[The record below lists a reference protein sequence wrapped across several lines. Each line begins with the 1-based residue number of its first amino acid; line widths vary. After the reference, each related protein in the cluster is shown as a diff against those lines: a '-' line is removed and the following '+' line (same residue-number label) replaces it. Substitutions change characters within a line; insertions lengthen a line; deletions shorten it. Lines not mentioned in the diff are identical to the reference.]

1 VGTLLV
7 QHGGKYYAGG
17 FRAVAC
23 ATLIVLPE
31 SAVKAPV
38 AAAAKATAAV
48 VVVVVVA
55 AAAAAAGFTAAP
67 GNLPIR
73 QSLLTTN

>member
-55 AAAAAAGFTAAP
+55 AAAAAGFTAAP